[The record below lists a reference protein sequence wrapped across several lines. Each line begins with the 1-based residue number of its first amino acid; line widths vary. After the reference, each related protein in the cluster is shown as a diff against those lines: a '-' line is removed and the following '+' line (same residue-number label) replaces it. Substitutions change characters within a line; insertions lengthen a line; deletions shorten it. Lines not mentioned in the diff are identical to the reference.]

1 MLQRDNKS
9 VIKRRRRRRPLVV
22 DPPRL
27 LLPRLLLPRLLPPLR
42 LLCQQCSGRETKAVA
57 AAAVV
62 VETTTKRKRR
72 VGSWRCRREKE
83 IVVVVV
89 AQTKERRRVVAVEM
103 DWPHSF
109 LSGVAEKIG
118 EEEIVVVYKRTE
130 KTKQKNKDKNRKTRE
145 SYERETLHPHSGYP
159 STFKHFTEGTAD
171 AVQKMYNNNT
181 RGLVYIIYRLMTRYL
196 QNCTLSQL
204 DL

>member
-118 EEEIVVVYKRTE
+118 EEEIVVYIQKNPE

-145 SYERETLHPHSGYP
+145 SYCTREKLYTHIQGTLQHSNILP
-159 STFKHFTEGTAD
+159 K
-171 AVQKMYNNNT
+171 VQQMLYKK
-181 RGLVYIIYRLMTRYL
+181 
-196 QNCTLSQL
+196 CTTTIQEDSFILYT
-204 DL
+204 D

>member
-159 STFKHFTEGTAD
+159 STFKHFTEGT
-171 AVQKMYNNNT
+171 QQMLYKK
-181 RGLVYIIYRLMTRYL
+181 
-196 QNCTLSQL
+196 CTTTIQEDSFILYT
-204 DL
+204 D